1 MLNGGHHRS
10 ASAPTLIKKGP
21 QADPVFALPKRSSCL
36 TLGSPRRQS
45 KGLELRHESK
55 ILEDLPL
62 HIPTSHSLHLSS
74 CNSRTSSSSQC
85 HSKKALECRIVQEK
99 RGMFRPVSVEDYKFS
114 RCLGKGAGG
123 KVKLGKNNDGEKV
136 AVKVSR
142 IHESNPSTAN
152 KSSESSFD
160 KVLNEAECLHEYR
173 GHNNIVD
180 FVDFMSTD
188 RKYYIVTEYVDGG
201 DLWDFV
207 TSVDRL
213 PEATAKNLFKQLITA
228 VQHMHSRGI
237 GHRDIKPENILV
249 SRDGE
254 TAKLCDFGFATKFKE
269 GDELLPGT
277 MGTVRCLAPEMIKRK
292 GWEKPVHDPFQADMW
307 GCGIVLH
314 YAERD
319 VSIRDVQRPQHA
331 DQHGAWRPCQ
341 PPPCL
346 RLARST

>member
-1 MLNGGHHRS
+1 
-10 ASAPTLIKKGP
+10 
-21 QADPVFALPKRSSCL
+21 
-36 TLGSPRRQS
+36 
-45 KGLELRHESK
+45 
-55 ILEDLPL
+55 
-62 HIPTSHSLHLSS
+62 
-74 CNSRTSSSSQC
+74 
-85 HSKKALECRIVQEK
+85 
-99 RGMFRPVSVEDYKFS
+99 MFRPVSVEDYKFS

-160 KVLNEAECLHEYR
+160 KVLNEAECLHECR

-314 YAERD
+314 YMLSGMFPFEMSKDRNTLINTVRGDLVNPLPASVSPEARDLVKKMLQHNPKKRPTPAE
-319 VSIRDVQRPQHA
+319 V
-331 DQHGAWRPCQ
+331 
-341 PPPCL
+341 
-346 RLARST
+346 LAHPFFA